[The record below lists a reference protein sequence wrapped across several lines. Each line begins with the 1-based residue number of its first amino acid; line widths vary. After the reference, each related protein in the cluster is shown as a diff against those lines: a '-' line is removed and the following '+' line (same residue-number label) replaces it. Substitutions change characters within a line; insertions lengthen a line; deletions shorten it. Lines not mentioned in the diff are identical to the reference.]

1 MKDNTNRF
9 TGKVAAYERYRQRY
23 PTNEIL
29 TRLSNWC
36 GLTPEWTIAD
46 VGAGTGM
53 LSEVFLANGNRVI
66 AIEPNEEMRTACEQL
81 SSPVLEVTNATA
93 ESTGL
98 PDCSVEMVA
107 AGRAF
112 HWFDTERALAE
123 FRRVLKPGGWVAL
136 VSAGRAN
143 IQTPQALD
151 FEHLLTEYAID
162 PNYARTAYR
171 VHDRLE
177 ELFGELHQER
187 IHRELSL
194 DWDAFEGMAQSLS
207 FVPQDTASSYP
218 AFQTALRKYFQR
230 YAHEDLLI
238 FQTTCWID
246 AGRL

>member
-29 TRLSNWC
+29 THLRSWC
-36 GLTPEWTIAD
+36 SLTPDWTIAD

-53 LSEVFLANGNRVI
+53 LTEVFLANGNQVI
-66 AIEPNEEMRTACEQL
+66 AIEPNAEMRTACEQL
-81 SSPVLEVTNATA
+81 SSPLLKVVDATA

-98 PDCSVEMVA
+98 PDNSVEMVA

-123 FRRVLKPGGWVAL
+123 FRRILKPGGWVAL

-143 IQTPQALD
+143 VQTPQALA
-151 FEHLLTEYAID
+151 FEHLLTEHATD
-162 PNYARTAYR
+162 HAYARTTYR
-171 VHDRLE
+171 VHDRLDD
-177 ELFGELHQER
+177 LFGELHQER
-187 IHRELSL
+187 IHGELSL
-194 DWDAFEGMAQSLS
+194 DWNAFQGMTQSLS
-207 FVPQDTASSYP
+207 VVPQETAPSYP
-218 AFQTALRKYFQR
+218 TFQAELKKYFQT
-230 YAHEDLLI
+230 YAPENLLTM
-238 FQTTCWID
+238 QTTCWVD

>member
-29 TRLSNWC
+29 TLLRNWC
-36 GLTPEWTIAD
+36 GLTPDWTIAD

-53 LSEVFLANGNRVI
+53 LSEVFLANGNQVI

-81 SSPVLEVTNATA
+81 SSPRLKVLNATA

-98 PDCSVEMVA
+98 ADKSVEMVA

-143 IQTPQALD
+143 VQTPQALD
-151 FEHLLTEYAID
+151 FEHLLTEHATD
-162 PNYARTAYR
+162 HTYARTTYR
-171 VHDRLE
+171 VHDKLQD
-177 ELFGELHQER
+177 LFLDLHQEQ
-187 IHRELSL
+187 IPRELSL
-194 DWDAFEGMAQSLS
+194 DWDAFQGMTQSLS
-207 FVPQDTASSYP
+207 VVPHDTDSSYP
-218 AFQTALRKYFQR
+218 AFQTELKKYFR
-230 YAHEDLLI
+230 RHAHEDLLTM
-238 FQTTCWID
+238 QTTCWVD